1 MEDIKLRDLSRIH
14 DSELTNEERRELRRR
29 YEEFVRLLRKD
40 DGLSNPKSLG
50 ARP

>member
-1 MEDIKLRDLSRIH
+1 MEDIKLRDLSRIP
-14 DSELTNEERRELRRR
+14 DTELTNEERRELRRR

-40 DGLSNPKSLG
+40 GDLSNPKSLG